1 MKLQPTPPFRLSI
14 LSAALSLDGGNAVQ
28 LLPAGEFAARDGRP
42 GNGQKWKVSDA
53 QGVKLAADLSAISQL
68 SAFHFDYEHQ
78 TIHALTNG
86 KEAPASGWATEFEWR
101 PGVGLFATNVEWTP
115 RAKEMIGAKE
125 YRYISPVISWDD
137 KGNVTG
143 VLCASLVNYPALL
156 GMSPLGSSALAALA
170 AQFVQSPP
178 ANTSTENSMTL
189 LQLLIAQLGLS
200 AQATDTEAL
209 SAVAALKA
217 KSEGQVLVPTQLA
230 AALAIKTDADV
241 ATALSAVE
249 QLKTQAAGAGQT
261 TMQTIAAL
269 QGQVTLLMA
278 GNAKNE
284 VSALVEQALK
294 DGKLVPATKNW
305 AEELGKTNVDALK
318 SFLAAQPVI
327 ALGSTQSGGKEGGGG
342 GEGGNGGGSAALSG
356 MSAEVA
362 ARLGLSEAEFNG
374 AN

>member
-1 MKLQPTPPFRLSI
+1 
-14 LSAALSLDGGNAVQ
+14 
-28 LLPAGEFAARDGRP
+28 
-42 GNGQKWKVSDA
+42 
-53 QGVKLAADLSAISQL
+53 LA
-68 SAFHFDYEHQ
+68 F
-78 TIHALTNG
+78 
-86 KEAPASGWATEFEWR
+86 
-101 PGVGLFATNVEWTP
+101 
-115 RAKEMIGAKE
+115 
-125 YRYISPVISWDD
+125 
-137 KGNVTG
+137 
-143 VLCASLVNYPALL
+143 
-156 GMSPLGSSALAALA
+156 
-170 AQFVQSPP
+170 
-178 ANTSTENSMTL
+178 
-189 LQLLIAQLGLS
+189 
-200 AQATDTEAL
+200 
-209 SAVAALKA
+209 
-217 KSEGQVLVPTQLA
+217 
-230 AALAIKTDADV
+230 KTDADV